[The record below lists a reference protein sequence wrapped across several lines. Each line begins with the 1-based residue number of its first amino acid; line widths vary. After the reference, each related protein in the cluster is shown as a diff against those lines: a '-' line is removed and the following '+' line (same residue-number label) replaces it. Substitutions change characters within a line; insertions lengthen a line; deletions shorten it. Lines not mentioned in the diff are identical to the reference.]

1 MAEFVLAQE
10 SDAGL
15 ISRLGHKIFGE
26 TYKDILS
33 EEQIEYML
41 EMSYSTFS
49 ILRQMQ
55 NNNTFYI
62 VYCEGEPC
70 GYIAIER
77 KKDNMFHL
85 QKLYLHSDMHGQ
97 NIGREMMNKVYEH
110 AKELS
115 PNGATIT
122 LNVNREN
129 PTLGFYKKMGWEII
143 DSGDFELGGG
153 FYANDYIMKYEV

>member
-1 MAEFVLAQE
+1 
-10 SDAGL
+10 
-15 ISRLGHKIFGE
+15 
-26 TYKDILS
+26 
-33 EEQIEYML
+33 
-41 EMSYSTFS
+41 
-49 ILRQMQ
+49 
-55 NNNTFYI
+55 
-62 VYCEGEPC
+62 
-70 GYIAIER
+70 
-77 KKDNMFHL
+77 
-85 QKLYLHSDMHGQ
+85 MHGQ
-97 NIGREMMNKVYEH
+97 NIGREMINKVYEH